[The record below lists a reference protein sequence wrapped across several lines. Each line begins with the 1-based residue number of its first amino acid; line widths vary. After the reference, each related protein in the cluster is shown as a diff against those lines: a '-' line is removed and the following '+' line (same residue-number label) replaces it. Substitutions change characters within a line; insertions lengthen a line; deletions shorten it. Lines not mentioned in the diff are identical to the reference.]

1 MRINTIKLIDRINSA
16 ARREFFI
23 SISLGTRRYI
33 SLARAVRASRRSIP
47 WSFQPG
53 TIDCIDQS
61 DGPSGGIKTGVK
73 QGFSGGRGEHSIR
86 GTRTRQRRIDSPIS
100 MTGVAE
106 SQVSDPR
113 SIVFLLDVDN
123 TLLDNDRLKADLKR
137 RFLALLGQERS
148 DRFWQIYE
156 EVRRDEDF
164 VDYPLTFKR
173 MAEEQN
179 DPELRTSLE
188 TVLEGLQFSSY
199 LYPGVLGMLAYLRTL
214 GTPVIL
220 SDGDHVFQPYKIRYS
235 GLERAVDGHVLIYVH
250 KEKEL
255 PSVFAQFP
263 ADHYVAVDDKPR
275 ILAALESE
283 CPTTF
288 TTVLVL
294 QGTYAVQGPSTPPP
308 DYVIDRIAALH
319 SFSRE
324 RFLTNSTD
332 SDSQN
337 P

>member
-1 MRINTIKLIDRINSA
+1 
-16 ARREFFI
+16 
-23 SISLGTRRYI
+23 
-33 SLARAVRASRRSIP
+33 
-47 WSFQPG
+47 
-53 TIDCIDQS
+53 
-61 DGPSGGIKTGVK
+61 
-73 QGFSGGRGEHSIR
+73 
-86 GTRTRQRRIDSPIS
+86 
-100 MTGVAE
+100 MTGAPE
-106 SQVSDPR
+106 SPASDPR

-123 TLLDNDRLKADLKR
+123 TLLDNDRLKEDLQR
-137 RFLALLGQERS
+137 RFLGLLGQERS

-156 EVRRDEDF
+156 EVRRDEDY

-214 GTPVIL
+214 GTTVIL
-220 SDGDHVFQPYKIRYS
+220 SDGDQAFQPYKIRYS
-235 GLERAVDGHVLIYVH
+235 GLERAVDGRVLIYVH
-250 KEKEL
+250 KEQEL
-255 PSVFAQFP
+255 PRVFAHFP

-275 ILAALESE
+275 ILAALETE

-294 QGTYAVQGPSTPPP
+294 QGKYAVPGPSTPAP

-319 SFSRE
+319 SFSKE

>member
-1 MRINTIKLIDRINSA
+1 
-16 ARREFFI
+16 
-23 SISLGTRRYI
+23 
-33 SLARAVRASRRSIP
+33 
-47 WSFQPG
+47 
-53 TIDCIDQS
+53 
-61 DGPSGGIKTGVK
+61 
-73 QGFSGGRGEHSIR
+73 
-86 GTRTRQRRIDSPIS
+86 
-100 MTGVAE
+100 MTGATE
-106 SQVSDPR
+106 SQASDTP

-123 TLLDNDRLKADLKR
+123 TLLDNDRLKADLQR

-156 EVRRDEDF
+156 EVRQDEDF

-199 LYPGVLGMLAYLRTL
+199 LYPGVLGMLAYLRAL

-235 GLERAVDGHVLIYVH
+235 GLERAVDGRVLIYVH

-255 PSVFAQFP
+255 AGVFAHFP

-288 TTVLVL
+288 TTILVL
-294 QGTYAVQGPSTPPP
+294 QGKYASEGPSTPAP

-319 SFSRE
+319 AFSRE
-324 RFLTNSTD
+324 RFLANSSD
-332 SDSQN
+332 LDSQK

>member
-1 MRINTIKLIDRINSA
+1 
-16 ARREFFI
+16 
-23 SISLGTRRYI
+23 
-33 SLARAVRASRRSIP
+33 
-47 WSFQPG
+47 
-53 TIDCIDQS
+53 
-61 DGPSGGIKTGVK
+61 
-73 QGFSGGRGEHSIR
+73 
-86 GTRTRQRRIDSPIS
+86 
-100 MTGVAE
+100 MTDAAE
-106 SQVSDPR
+106 SPASDPR

-123 TLLDNDRLKADLKR
+123 TLLDNDRLKEDLQR
-137 RFLALLGQERS
+137 RFLTLLGQERS

-156 EVRRDEDF
+156 EVRRDEDY

-173 MAEEQN
+173 IAEEQN

-199 LYPGVLGMLAYLRTL
+199 LYPGVLGTLAYLRTL

-220 SDGDHVFQPYKIRYS
+220 SDGDQVFQPYKIRYS

-250 KEKEL
+250 KEQEL
-255 PSVFAQFP
+255 PRVFAHFP

-275 ILAALESE
+275 ILAALETE

-294 QGTYAVQGPSTPPP
+294 QGKYAVPGAFTPAP

-319 SFSRE
+319 SFSKE